1 MNMKLSKYF
10 YLVPTMAL
18 LFCNTSCDLDEFP
31 EGGTIT
37 TDQKDQIQLSD
48 PAKLNA
54 DVVGLSSALIK
65 YGAISEWYGSTAHFD
80 YGFASACM
88 MLDASGMDITSENSG
103 YNWYR
108 PQMLLTDRTETGS
121 NTYFFWNLF
130 YSEIKMANDIL
141 KVAKADSEDA
151 TLKRY
156 RGQALGF
163 RAWSYLNLVQI
174 YQFTYKGH
182 ENAPAVPILTEEM
195 TQEEAASNPRAT
207 VQAVYTIIMEDLNE
221 AISLLT
227 TERNDKDQININ
239 VAYGLRARANLLM
252 QNWKAAAD
260 DADKAIAGYTPYSRE
275 QVSKPSFNS
284 SSSSSW
290 IWGNI
295 VTETNPIVESGLLNF
310 PSHMCSFT
318 GNGYSPGYAGRYINS
333 KLYDKISATD
343 IRKGWW
349 ALGDPIYDPKDP
361 TKIVGYDFTK
371 KSPNVDWS
379 WKINYQGK
387 NYNIAEWAGWQAP
400 YLNVKFG
407 SYQDVYN
414 NSTNACDFP
423 LMRAEEMIL
432 IKAEGLAMSGD
443 ANGKSVLENFV
454 KSYRDPS
461 YVCTASTAEAL
472 QEEIWFQRRIEL
484 WGEGF
489 SFFDMMRLKRPMD
502 RTKANFPSVCS
513 FNLPAESQIFL
524 WLLPE
529 DEINNNKGISKEDNN
544 PVTAV
549 PKA

>member
-1 MNMKLSKYF
+1 MKLYKYF
-10 YLVPTMAL
+10 YIVPTMAL
-18 LFCNTSCDLDEFP
+18 LLCNTSCNLDEIP

-37 TDQKDQIQLSD
+37 ADQKDEIQSND

-54 DVVGLSSALIK
+54 DVVGLSSAMIK
-65 YGAISEWYGSTAHFD
+65 YNAIGSWYGGTAHFD
-80 YGFASACM
+80 YGYASACLM
-88 MLDASGMDITSENSG
+88 FDASGMDIPSENSG

-108 PQMLLTDRTETGS
+108 SQLLLTDRTETGT

-141 KVAKADSEDA
+141 KVAKANSDDEI
-151 TLKRY
+151 LNRY

-182 ENAPAVPILTEEM
+182 ETAPAVPILTEDM
-195 TQEEAASNPRAT
+195 TPDEAANNPRAT
-207 VQAVYTIIMEDLNE
+207 VQEVYDLIIKDLDE

-227 TERNDKDQININ
+227 TERSDKDQININ

-260 DADKAIAGYTPYSRE
+260 DADKAMVGYAPYSRE
-275 QVSKPSFNS
+275 QVSVPAFNS
-284 SSSSSW
+284 SSASSW
-290 IWGNI
+290 IWANI
-295 VTETNPIVESGLLNF
+295 VTETNDIVQSGLLNF

-333 KLYDKISATD
+333 KLYDKISETD
-343 IRKGWW
+343 VRKGWW
-349 ALGDPIYDPKDP
+349 ALGEPVYDPEDP
-361 TKIVGYDFTK
+361 KTLLGYDFTK
-371 KSPNVDWS
+371 NTPHVDWN
-379 WKINYQGK
+379 WKINYQGS
-387 NYNIAEWAGWQAP
+387 NYNIAEWLGWQAP

-407 SYQDVYN
+407 PYQDSYN
-414 NSTNACDFP
+414 NATNACDFP
-423 LMRAEEMIL
+423 LMRVEEMIL

-443 ANGKSVLENFV
+443 ASGKAVLENFV
-454 KSYRDPS
+454 RTYRDPS
-461 YVCTASTAEAL
+461 YVCTATTPEAL
-472 QEEIWFQRRIEL
+472 QDEIWYQRRIEL

-489 SFFDMMRLKRPMD
+489 SFFDIMRLKKPLD
-502 RTKANFPSVCS
+502 RTGANFPSVCA

-524 WLLPE
+524 WLIPE

-544 PVTAV
+544 PVVEV